1 MGNDIF
7 MRLFDVLGAFWCTW
21 RLFWTYLGL
30 SGALEG
36 FLSLI
41 AGKGHSVLVIFTG
54 TFL

>member
-1 MGNDIF
+1 MY
-7 MRLFDVLGAFWCTW
+7 W
-21 RLFWTYLGL
+21 GL
-30 SGALEG
+30 SGALGGFWTYLELSGALGG

>member
-7 MRLFDVLGAFWCTW
+7 MRLFNVLGAFWCTW
-21 RLFWTYLGL
+21 RLLDVFGGL
-30 SGALEG
+30 SGALGG

>member
-1 MGNDIF
+1 MHLEAFGRI
-7 MRLFDVLGAFWCTW
+7 LGFLVHLEAFGRIWV
-21 RLFWTYLGL
+21 L
-30 SGALEG
+30 SGALGG

>member
-1 MGNDIF
+1 MGNNIF
-7 MRLFDVLGAFWCTW
+7 MRLFDVLGLSGA
-21 RLFWTYLGL
+21 LGGFWTYLGL